1 MTLADYIMLS
11 RKRNRMTQEE
21 LGQRVDSNRASV
33 SMWENQ
39 QRVPSLTQFSK
50 LVSLFGWDA
59 KVVMEV
65 VRGLEV

>member
-21 LGQRVDSNRASV
+21 LGGRVNSNRASV

-39 QRVPSLTQFSK
+39 QRIPSLTQFAK
-50 LVSLFGWDA
+50 LVSLFGWDD
-59 KVVMEV
+59 KIVMEV
-65 VRGLEV
+65 VHGMDV